1 MGWMY
6 SIPPALLAGIGSIV
20 GLIVLFRVEPKAPLW
35 IKVASALVTIALFAS
50 AVVAGG
56 RAR

>member
-1 MGWMY
+1 MY